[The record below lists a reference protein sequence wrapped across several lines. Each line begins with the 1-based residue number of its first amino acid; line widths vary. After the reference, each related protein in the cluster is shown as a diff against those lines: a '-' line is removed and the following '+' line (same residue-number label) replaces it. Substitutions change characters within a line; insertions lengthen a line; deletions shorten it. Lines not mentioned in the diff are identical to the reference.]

1 MFNKFNKFINRILAH
16 EGGYSNHPAD
26 KGGETNWGIT
36 AKTAKANGY
45 AGDMRIL
52 SREQAIEIYRK
63 AFWERYRCEE
73 LPESLAFQFLDAC
86 INHGY
91 GNAARMLQ
99 RAVGV
104 ADDGVVGNITL
115 AAVARF
121 SEQDLICLF
130 NAERIRFFTK
140 LSTFNTFGRGWMNR
154 VAQNLRFGADDTQE
168 PVVGWVAPDADN
180 PEMAKAA

>member
-1 MFNKFNKFINRILAH
+1 MSDQFTLFINRVLGH

-36 AKTAKANGY
+36 KTTARANGY
-45 AGDMRIL
+45 TGDMRVL

-63 AFWERYRCEE
+63 AFWERYRCNE
-73 LPESLAFQFLDAC
+73 LPESVAFQFFDIC

-91 GNAARMLQ
+91 GNGARMLQ

-104 ADDGVVGNITL
+104 ADDGMMGDITL
-115 AAVARF
+115 KAIKKLPENDILLR
-121 SEQDLICLF
+121 L

-140 LSTFNTFGRGWMNR
+140 LTTFNTFGRGWMRR
-154 VAQNLRFGADDTQE
+154 VADNLYHAADDNTD
-168 PVVGWVAPDADN
+168 PIVGWIAPDD
-180 PEMAKAA
+180 EAA